1 MDDNKLIFN
10 SDENDEE
17 RPENEL
23 GDPFEEKLEE
33 TQEIASISDFTGERK
48 PFSLSED
55 VLENES
61 SDELEKTRRMGSIK
75 DNSVQNVPV
84 ENTVKRRKKR
94 KKNANINHTRTM
106 GQVFLGVMIAVVSL
120 AAGVILAVFT
130 INGLRDFTG
139 MSKTI
144 REAEVTIDSSM
155 SPDKI
160 VDELYSNGIINMPF
174 LMKTYIKFTD
184 NGEKPFL
191 TGSYKLYSNMSYG
204 SLITTLKSPKEYTEQ
219 VKVTIP
225 EGLTAK
231 EVGEL
236 LEKNYVCKASD
247 FEKCYK
253 QKLNKY
259 DFEESIEDNPNR
271 LNMLEGYLFPDTYFF
286 YVVDDLKKGLQVD
299 TTYYAEIAAEKMYDN
314 FEEKITK
321 SMKQQMEELG
331 MSLDEVIR
339 LASLICWEGTNKT
352 NMEGISSVFHNRLND
367 PEKFPMLQS
376 DTTDTYIEEVIDPAT
391 TSANK
396 EKMQAIADAY
406 DTYKCEGLPAGAIC
420 NPGLDAIEAAL
431 YPASTS
437 YYYFLASKDGT
448 FYWAKTVEEH
458 EQNIIDAALRE
469 ENSGT

>member
-17 RPENEL
+17 KPENE
-23 GDPFEEKLEE
+23 DPIEEKLEE
-33 TQEIASISDFTGERK
+33 TQEIASISDFTGEK
-48 PFSLSED
+48 KLFSLSED
-55 VLENES
+55 MTENES
-61 SDELEKTRRMGSIK
+61 SDELEKTRLMGTIK
-75 DNSVQNVPV
+75 DTPVQSVPV

-94 KKNANINHTRTM
+94 RKNSNIDHTRTM

-120 AAGVILAVFT
+120 AAGVILAVYT

-259 DFEESIEDNPNR
+259 DFEEGIEDNPNR

-286 YVVDDLKKGLQVD
+286 YVVDDLKKGLKVD
-299 TTYYAEIAAEKMYDN
+299 TTYYAEMAADKMYDT

-396 EKMQAIADAY
+396 EKMQAIRDAY

-420 NPGLDAIEAAL
+420 NPGLDAIEAAIN
-431 YPASTS
+431 PANTS

-458 EQNIIDAALRE
+458 EQNIKDAALRE
-469 ENSGT
+469 ENSGS

>member
-1 MDDNKLIFN
+1 MDDNKLIFD
-10 SDENDEE
+10 SDEKDEE
-17 RPENEL
+17 KPENKLE
-23 GDPFEEKLEE
+23 DPFEEKVDE
-33 TQEIASISDFTGERK
+33 TQEIASISEFTGERK
-48 PFSLSED
+48 LFSLSED
-55 VLENES
+55 VLENEN

-120 AAGVILAVFT
+120 AAGVVLAVFT

-259 DFEESIEDNPNR
+259 DFEEGIEDDPNR

-286 YVVDDLKKGLQVD
+286 YVVDDLKKGLKVD
-299 TTYYAEIAAEKMYDN
+299 TTYYAEMAAEKMYDT
-314 FEEKITK
+314 FEQKITK
-321 SMKQQMEELG
+321 SMKQRMEELG

-396 EKMQAIADAY
+396 EKMQAIKDAY

-458 EQNIIDAALRE
+458 EQNIKDAALRE
-469 ENSGT
+469 ENSGS

>member
-1 MDDNKLIFN
+1 MDDNKLIFD
-10 SDENDEE
+10 SDEKDEKE
-17 RPENEL
+17 SENEL
-23 GDPFEEKLEE
+23 EEPFEEKLEE
-33 TQEIASISDFTGERK
+33 TQEITSISDFTGEK
-48 PFSLSED
+48 KLFSLPED
-55 VLENES
+55 VLESES
-61 SDELEKTRRMGSIK
+61 SDELGKTRLMGTIK
-75 DNSVQNVPV
+75 ENPVQNVPV
-84 ENTVKRRKKR
+84 ENVVKRRKRR
-94 KKNANINHTRTM
+94 KNKSNVDHTRTM
-106 GQVFLGVMIAVVSL
+106 GQVFLGVILAVVSL
-120 AAGVILAVFT
+120 AAGVLLAVYT

-174 LMKTYIKFTD
+174 LMKTYIKITD
-184 NGEKPFL
+184 SGEKPFL

-259 DFEESIEDNPNR
+259 DFEEGIEDNPNR

-286 YVVDDLKKGLQVD
+286 YVVDDLKKGLKVD
-299 TTYYAEIAAEKMYDN
+299 TTYYAEMAADKMYDT
-314 FEEKITK
+314 FEQKITK
-321 SMKQQMEELG
+321 SMKQRMEELG

-352 NMEGISSVFHNRLND
+352 NMEGASSVFHNRLNN
-367 PEKFPMLQS
+367 PENFPMLQS
-376 DTTDTYIEEVIDPAT
+376 DTTDTYIERVIKPAT
-391 TSANK
+391 TSTNK

-458 EQNIIDAALRE
+458 EQNIKDAALRE
-469 ENSGT
+469 ENSGS

>member
-1 MDDNKLIFN
+1 MDDNKLIFD
-10 SDENDEE
+10 SDDKEE
-17 RPENEL
+17 KEPENEL
-23 GDPFEEKLEE
+23 EDSFDEGLEE
-33 TQEIASISDFTGERK
+33 TQEIASISDFTGEK
-48 PFSLSED
+48 KLLSLSED
-55 VLENES
+55 VLENENNE
-61 SDELEKTRRMGSIK
+61 ELGKTRLMGSIK
-75 DNSVQNVPV
+75 DNSVHNVPV
-84 ENTVKRRKKR
+84 ENTVKRRKKH
-94 KKNANINHTRTM
+94 KHNSNVDHTRTM
-106 GQVFLGVMIAVVSL
+106 GQVFLGVIIAVISL
-120 AAGVILAVFT
+120 AAGVILAVYT

-144 REAEVTIDSSM
+144 RVAEVTIDSSM
-155 SPDKI
+155 SADKI

-174 LMKTYIKFTD
+174 LMKTYIKYTD

-204 SLITTLKSPKEYTEQ
+204 SLINTLKSPKEYTET

-259 DFEESIEDNPNR
+259 DFEEGIEDNPNR

-299 TTYYAEIAAEKMYDN
+299 TTYYAEMAADKMYDN

-321 SMKQQMEELG
+321 SMKQRMEELG

-339 LASLICWEGTNKT
+339 LASLICWEGTNQS
-352 NMEGISSVFHNRLND
+352 NMEGVSSVFHNRLNN
-367 PEKFPMLQS
+367 PEIYPQLQS
-376 DTTDTYIEEVIDPAT
+376 NTTDTYIERVITPAI
-391 TSANK
+391 TSSNK

-431 YPASTS
+431 NPANTD

-448 FYWAKTVEEH
+448 FYWAKTDEEH
-458 EQNIIDAALRE
+458 EQNIKDAALRE
-469 ENSGT
+469 ENSGS